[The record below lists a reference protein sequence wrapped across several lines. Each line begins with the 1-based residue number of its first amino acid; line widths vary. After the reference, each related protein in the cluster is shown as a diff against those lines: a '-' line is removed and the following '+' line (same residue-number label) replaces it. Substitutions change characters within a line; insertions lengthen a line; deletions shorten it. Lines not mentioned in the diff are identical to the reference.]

1 MKKKVLTLLIVM
13 TLVFAYAVPVAATES
28 EAAPAPVAMAEEV
41 TPNAAPAA
49 SEDAQVQATY
59 DAFEEMAAAYDSGD
73 YAAMKAARE
82 TFWASQE
89 EFTESQTAEWEN
101 IIENTIGQDRY
112 DTVTIDAGWLV
123 DYFEPAYNAF
133 SAEKNV
139 HNAYDY
145 VNAYEYMDWVDIDKF
160 FADASAL
167 YAEAKPM
174 SPTSKNVI
182 KVYETYEDMMFW
194 FTNEGPDC
202 TFFEEEFE
210 AFEGLLEV
218 YNEFTEDEFTQLAG
232 LLEVADGEEAY
243 YKILGDWILIN
254 VTVELNNLGD
264 AFNNSYSA
272 DDAEAFV
279 EYYDSIID
287 SEMFTEEELEL
298 VIYKWGFDDVYEE
311 ALWAIEQAAD
321 ADKQDTTESVT
332 TEGSDK
338 SDKDTSPATGDDF
351 NAAPYAALMVIATA
365 VAVLA
370 VKRRKIQ

>member
-89 EFTESQTAEWEN
+89 EFTEAQTAEWEN

-133 SAEKNV
+133 STEKNV

-145 VNAYEYMDWVDIDKF
+145 VNVYEYMDWVDLDKF

-174 SPTSKNVI
+174 SPTSENVI

-264 AFNNSYSA
+264 AFSDSYSA

-351 NAAPYAALMVIATA
+351 NVAPYAALMVIAA
-365 VAVLA
+365 IVAGMA
-370 VKRRKIQ
+370 VKRRQTQ

>member
-1 MKKKVLTLLIVM
+1 M

-89 EFTESQTAEWEN
+89 EFTEAQTAEWEN
-101 IIENTIGQDRY
+101 IIENTIGQGRY

-133 SAEKNV
+133 STEKNV

-145 VNAYEYMDWVDIDKF
+145 VNVYEYMDWVDIDKF

-174 SPTSKNVI
+174 SPTSENVI

-264 AFNNSYSA
+264 AFSDSYSA

-351 NAAPYAALMVIATA
+351 NAAPYAALMVIAAA